1 MSEFEK
7 EEKVKTALEKKF
19 GSAVSNAEVRR
30 RNRVWA
36 DLETAKLPEV
46 MAWLKAEGFNHL
58 ATVTG
63 FDEGEDFGA
72 YYHVTDTHIIVNLKV
87 KTPRA
92 NPVIP
97 SVLAS
102 FPGAVSY
109 EKELE
114 DMFGIKV
121 DGLPPGRRYP
131 LDEDFPK
138 DEYPL
143 RKDWKVEDYIAK
155 NPLFKP
161 EDK

>member
-7 EEKVKTALEKKF
+7 EEKVKSGLEKKF
-19 GSAVSNAEVRR
+19 GSALSNAEVRR
-30 RNRVWA
+30 KNRVWA
-36 DLETAKLPEV
+36 ELETSKIPEA
-46 MAWLKAEGFNHL
+46 MAWLKAEGFDHL
-58 ATVTG
+58 ATISG
-63 FDEGEDFGA
+63 FDEGEHLGA
-72 YYHVTDTHIIVNLKV
+72 FYHVTDFKMVVNIKV

-92 NPVIP
+92 NPSIP
-97 SVLAS
+97 SVLKT
-102 FPGAVSY
+102 FPGALSY

-121 DGLPPGRRYP
+121 EGLPPGRRYP